1 MKLVRVMV
9 RLAMIALAAAL
20 FIGLITLY
28 AHSFGPP
35 SARERERRNSE
46 PQLKSLPTLLQQ
58 YLVFGAI
65 ALAGRK
71 ILRLRLTLR

>member
-1 MKLVRVMV
+1 MKFVRTVA
-9 RLAMIALAAAL
+9 RLTMIALAATL
-20 FIGLITLY
+20 FIGLTTLY

-35 SARERERRNSE
+35 SPRERERRNSE
-46 PQLKSLPTLLQQ
+46 PHLKSLPTLLQQ

-71 ILRLRLTLR
+71 ILRLRLGSR

>member
-1 MKLVRVMV
+1 MTFVRTVA
-9 RLAMIALAAAL
+9 RLTMMALAAAV

-35 SARERERRNSE
+35 SPRERERRNSE

>member
-1 MKLVRVMV
+1 ML
-9 RLAMIALAAAL
+9 ALAASL

-35 SARERERRNSE
+35 SPRERERRDSE
-46 PQLKSLPTLLQQ
+46 PHLKSLPTLLQQ
-58 YLVFGAI
+58 YLVFGLI

-71 ILRLRLTLR
+71 VLRLRLTSR